1 MFESAT
7 LKLTGWYLA
16 ILMVISL
23 IFSIAIYQLNFHEV
37 NVRLENLQ
45 RDIFAPESMQSMR
58 PSQTRN
64 EAIDQIRID
73 ESREAATQMVLT
85 LIYVNLIILGA
96 GGIGSYVLARRTL
109 APIENAHEA
118 QSRFT
123 SDASH
128 ELRTPLAAMKTELE
142 VALRD
147 PHLSMEEARELLE
160 SNLEEADKLIKMSEV
175 FLKLARLD
183 YDSIEIKQFDFVA
196 TFEGVMKQ
204 FSKQNKRFHIT
215 ARKHSLV
222 TGNEAAI
229 DELIVILIENALKY
243 SPPSSQIYIRIF
255 ERRFMTGFEIINEGP
270 AIPAEQQQRIFERFY
285 RGDTSRTHSSQNGY
299 GLGLAIA
306 KKIVDIHHG
315 DIKVNSDD
323 IQTIFT
329 FMIPNHRNIQAK
341 IQNPTL

>member
-23 IFSIAIYQLNFHEV
+23 IFSVAIYQLNFHEV

-45 RDIFAPESMQSMR
+45 RDIFAPEMMILSTMDE
-58 PSQTRN
+58 T
-64 EAIDQIRID
+64 ADQIRIN
-73 ESREAATQMVLT
+73 ESHKAAGQMILT
-85 LIYVNLIILGA
+85 LFYVNLIILGT
-96 GGIGSYVLARRTL
+96 GGVGSYLLARRTL
-109 APIENAHEA
+109 EPIEKAHEA

-128 ELRTPLAAMKTELE
+128 ELRTPLAAIKTEIE

-147 PHLSMEEARELLE
+147 PHLTMSEARELLE

-183 YDSIEIKQFDFVA
+183 YDSVEITNFDLVE
-196 TFEGVMKQ
+196 TFEGVIKK
-204 FSKQNKRFHIT
+204 FSKQKARFHVSS
-215 ARKHSLV
+215 RKHSYI

-229 DELIVILIENALKY
+229 DELITILIENALKY
-243 SPPSSQIYIRIF
+243 SPETSRIYIRIF
-255 ERRFMTGFEIINEGP
+255 ERRSMTGFEITNDGA
-270 AIPAEQQQRIFERFY
+270 AIPADQQAHLFERFY
-285 RGDTSRTHSSQNGY
+285 RGDTSRTKSSQNGY

-315 DIKVNSDD
+315 DIRVSSDD
-323 IQTIFT
+323 IQTTFT
-329 FMIPNHRNIQAK
+329 FFIPNHKK
-341 IQNPTL
+341 IQRKIK